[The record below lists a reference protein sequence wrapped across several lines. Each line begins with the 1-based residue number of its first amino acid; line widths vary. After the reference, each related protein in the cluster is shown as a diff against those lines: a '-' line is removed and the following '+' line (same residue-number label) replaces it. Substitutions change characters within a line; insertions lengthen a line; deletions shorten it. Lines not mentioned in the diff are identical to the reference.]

1 MTLRLFIILV
11 LASTRTFSQNWTQ
24 LPKTNILFS
33 NFIQEEKDN
42 FRDFEFEYFKKGDSL
57 ISVARFLA
65 DDFKKLF
72 TSDKKAFD
80 DIYKAAYQ
88 IIDKSELIFTRND
101 IKDNSLDTVISSL
114 KFNTTVILNDRSF
127 VSGVNEFIWVITNGS
142 GNPRQLGGVCYI
154 NIVFKKNKRT
164 KGNKYISTIK
174 SHIVL

>member
-11 LASTRTFSQNWTQ
+11 ITSTRTFSQNWIQ

-33 NFIQEEKDN
+33 NFIQDDKDN
-42 FRDFEFEYFKKGDSL
+42 FRNYEFEYFKKGDSL
-57 ISVARFLA
+57 ISVARFLS

-88 IIDKSELIFTRND
+88 VIDKSELIFNR
-101 IKDNSLDTVISSL
+101 KDLQNNSLDTSISSL
-114 KFNTTVILNDRSF
+114 NFKTTVILNDRSF

-142 GNPRQLGGVCYI
+142 SDPMKLGGVCYI
-154 NIVFKKNKRT
+154 NIVFKKGTAK
-164 KGNKYISTIK
+164 KKNKYISTIK